1 MYCTNDK
8 ICNICAG
15 ELYGEDMLDIK
26 DWGLLFYKVGTSIM
40 YESMKGFHDSTVSLE
55 EIKIEDWID

>member
-8 ICNICAG
+8 ICNVCAG

-26 DWGLLFYKVGTSIM
+26 DWGLLFYKVG
-40 YESMKGFHDSTVSLE
+40 KFNAHFSL
-55 EIKIEDWID
+55 IA